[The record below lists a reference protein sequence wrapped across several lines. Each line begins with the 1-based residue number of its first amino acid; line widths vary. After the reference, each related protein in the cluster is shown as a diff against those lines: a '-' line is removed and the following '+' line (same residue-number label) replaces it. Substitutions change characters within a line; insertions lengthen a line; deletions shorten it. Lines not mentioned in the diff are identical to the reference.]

1 MAELVAGSGQRLAL
15 KPEGVLVGR
24 HSEDGSFKPDVDL
37 ADLEG
42 GRTVSRR
49 HARIYYRDA
58 QWVLKVEAATTN
70 PTVVAGHLLTTGQE
84 VPLKDGDELTLGRVS
99 VVFRVGSEPSPATPE
114 AAVVEAAQPAS
125 AVEAMAELRSDGHV
139 MPLVVQEGKEL
150 SLGRHSDD
158 RTYHPDVDLG
168 DLPNGRTVS
177 RRHGRLYFRDD
188 QWFLRVEAEVTNPTV
203 LEGKQLALGQEVPL
217 RDGDR
222 LQLGRVITTFHHLRK
237 VENVGPEQIELSVE
251 PARLGV
257 EAGAEEQ
264 AVVTVVNH
272 TGHVDW
278 FRVELEGIPQAW
290 YRIIL
295 PDGTVGQ
302 PAQVRLFHTAAHAT
316 PSPDAVAQ
324 LRLVYCP
331 PREPGSRAGV
341 HPVAVSATTQGEPH
355 LRRTTAGQLTVA
367 PYEGLEMTLAPEEVG
382 KPRADFEIGL
392 RNAGNDVAT
401 VSLQPEGD
409 GLIYQW
415 DRPAVN
421 AAPQMKADSKLA
433 ELGAEAVAQG
443 APVPQ
448 IGKRKEAP
456 PPVLPTVRL
465 QMANGGQERLKLA
478 VKVKRRHWLGTDR
491 FYSYSLT
498 ARAGQEE
505 QTRRGRLVC
514 PPRVPI
520 WMQTAYQRVQ
530 SFLVPILVLVAVL
543 GIAFAFA
550 RPADVKEFKAEPASV
565 VVGTPVT
572 LSWSLERATGVAI
585 EPGSGTEQLGVP
597 QGNLVVNPAA
607 STKYTLTARNRVGI
621 QSSRSVSVEVKPA
634 PPQPRILSFTASP
647 EHVKKEGEPVTLR
660 WETENATKVTVEPAD
675 EVKDPKASGEAT
687 VHPTKSNATYRLVAA
702 SAAGSK
708 DQMRT
713 IVVDPPQVTTFAAT
727 PESVVQGADVRLR
740 WQAQG
745 FTKLTIKAD
754 KGEVVAGKQELEV
767 PDGATDQVVRP
778 LEDTE
783 YTITATNAGGS
794 DAKKVKVTVSQ
805 MKVLFFRADRTAI
818 AKGQSATL
826 SWDVQGAKSVTIDP
840 GVGPVAGVQSSVTVS
855 PDKNTEYTLTATSAS
870 GSTEQKKVA
879 ITVGSGPVKID
890 VFRAAPAAITK
901 GEQATLTYSVQN
913 AKRVVIKDGDGKV
926 IADSA
931 QSQRSVQVSP
941 DKTMVYILTASNESG
956 ESVADASVEVRLP
969 TPTPAPTPPPP
980 APPKP

>member
-37 ADLEG
+37 GDLEG

-114 AAVVEAAQPAS
+114 AAVEAAQPVS

-139 MPLVVQEGKEL
+139 MPLVVAEGKEL
-150 SLGRHSDD
+150 TLGRHSDD

-203 LEGKQLALGQEVPL
+203 LEGRQLALGQEVPL
-217 RDGDR
+217 HDGDR

-264 AVVTVVNH
+264 AVITVVNH

-278 FRVELEGIPQAW
+278 FRIELEGIPQAW
-290 YRIIL
+290 YRIVL

-316 PSPDAVAQ
+316 PSPDAVAR

-341 HPVAVSATTQGEPH
+341 HPIAVSATTQGEPH
-355 LRRTTAGQLTVA
+355 LRRTTAGQLVVA
-367 PYEGLEMTLAPEEVG
+367 PYESLEMTLAPEEVG
-382 KPRADFEIGL
+382 MPRADFEIGL

-409 GLIYQW
+409 GLVYQW
-415 DRPAVN
+415 DRPAVD
-421 AAPQMKADSKLA
+421 AAAQMKADSKLA

-443 APVPQ
+443 APVPNF
-448 IGKRKEAP
+448 GKKKEAP
-456 PPVLPTVRL
+456 PVLPMVRL

-491 FYSYSLT
+491 FYTFGVTGKL
-498 ARAGQEE
+498 GQEE

-514 PPRVPI
+514 PPRIPV

-530 SFLVPILVLVAVL
+530 SFLVPIMILVAVL

-597 QGNLVVNPAA
+597 EGSLVVSPTA
-607 STKYTLTARNRVGI
+607 STRYTLTAKNRVGI
-621 QSSRSVSVEVKPA
+621 PTSRSVSVEVKPA

-687 VHPTKSNATYRLVAA
+687 VHPTKNNATYRLVAA

-708 DQMRT
+708 DQTRT
-713 IVVDPPQVTTFAAT
+713 IVIDPPQVTSFAAT
-727 PESVVQGADVRLR
+727 PESVVQGVDVRLR

-767 PDGATDQVVRP
+767 PDGVTDQVVRP

-794 DAKKVKVTVSQ
+794 DAKKVKVTVSP
-805 MKVLFFRADRTAI
+805 MSVAFFKAEPTSI
-818 AKGQSATL
+818 AKGESAMLTW
-826 SWDVQGAKSVTIDP
+826 SVVGATSITIQP
-840 GVGPVAGVQSSVTVS
+840 GVGAVAPGQTSALVK
-855 PDKNTEYTLTATSAS
+855 PGENTEYTLTATGAD
-870 GSTEQKKVA
+870 GKQIQQKVTVA
-879 ITVGSGPVKID
+879 VGLGAVKID
-890 VFRAAPAAITK
+890 FFTAAPPAITK
-901 GEQATLTYSVQN
+901 GEQATLSYSVQN
-913 AKRVVIKDGDGKV
+913 AKNVVVKDSDGKV
-926 IADSA
+926 LKNVAVSQPSFGDSIK
-931 QSQRSVQVSP
+931 VSP
-941 DKTMVYILTASNESG
+941 ERTTIYTLTASNDSG
-956 ESVADASVEVRLP
+956 QTSLPATVQVNTP
-969 TPTPAPTPPPP
+969 TPTPAPTP